1 VADIMAIISKAI
13 VGNAV
18 GTKLLMDRYVST
30 NKALDGVSD
39 GGKLYLVTVRP
50 PAKASASDEALWL
63 VAILEKPKHDGAQW
77 IAKASQIPITD
88 ISKLRAKIKFESG
101 VGITA
106 KKGALGMSLQTPRP
120 LTAAD
125 TALLDKAAGLA
136 SGSPETSP
144 GDDKGLPAPPSA
156 PSPIGAATGERRG
169 TLLDAILE
177 NPDSDEARQVY
188 ADQLM
193 GNNDPRGEFIQ
204 LEIQLA
210 GPLSIRKREQLR
222 VRRGILLKEH
232 GGKWWPYSLAHS
244 RVHKGFLDAAHGSWK
259 QIKAIAT
266 KLFESEPITELGL
279 TDVGE
284 KDLEAFL
291 KSPWLPRIRRLV
303 MRHLEGD
310 EGFTTLATSPALA
323 NLRALNVTASELSAD
338 ALAELA
344 LPRLENLVLTGNP
357 IGDEG
362 VENLAQ
368 WKQLANVETLYLSA
382 CEISEEGI
390 DQLFSGAPL
399 AKLKKLTLSN
409 NELGDEGAGVIVKAA
424 ARMPALE
431 HLELLRCGLSQSGVK
446 ALAKAKLPTLR
457 RLDVRFNEVDD
468 GGDPRIRA

>member
-1 VADIMAIISKAI
+1 MAIISKAI
-13 VGNAV
+13 FEKTAGKSPTV

-30 NKALDGVSD
+30 NKALDAVAG

-50 PAKASASDEALWL
+50 PDEALWL

-77 IAKASQIPITD
+77 IAKPSQIPITD

-125 TALLDKAAGLA
+125 TALLDKAAGLTGA
-136 SGSPETSP
+136 PA
-144 GDDKGLPAPPSA
+144 DDEGLPAPPSTPA
-156 PSPIGAATGERRG
+156 PIGAATGERRG

-177 NPDSDEARQVY
+177 NPDSVEARLVY

-193 GNNDPRGEFIQ
+193 ANNDPRGEFIQ

-210 GPLSIRKREQLR
+210 GPLSIRKREHLR

-232 GGKWWPYSLAHS
+232 SGKWWPYSLAHS
-244 RVHKGFLDAAHGSWK
+244 RVHEGFLDAAHGSWK

-266 KLFESEPITELGL
+266 KLFATEPVTELGL

-284 KDLEAFL
+284 NDLEAFL
-291 KSPWLPRIRRLV
+291 KSPWLLRIRRLV

-344 LPRLENLVLTGNP
+344 LPRLESLVLTGNP

-362 VENLAQ
+362 AQNLAQ

-390 DQLFSGAPL
+390 GQLFSGAPL
-399 AKLKKLTLSN
+399 AKLKKLTLSK
-409 NELGDEGAGVIVKAA
+409 NELGDEGAGAIVKAA

-431 HLELLRCGLSQSGVK
+431 HLELLRCGLSQTGVQ

-468 GGDPRIRA
+468 AGDPRIRA